1 MSEVKLLAKIK
12 LNWKHWLKR
21 NFNQEIRMNFRIV
34 KFEAIKETITNR
46 STVIIYLEHSMMI
59 MTNILEADSIK
70 LDEIGK

>member
-1 MSEVKLLAKIK
+1 MSEVKILAKIK

-46 STVIIYLEHSMMI
+46 STVIIYFEHSMMI